1 VPETKRHSLE
11 EIQERWVVRGDRML
25 EEEPAA

>member
-1 VPETKRHSLE
+1 ME
-11 EIQERWVVRGDRML
+11 EPMAARRKQWVMKGDRML

>member
-1 VPETKRHSLE
+1 MEEPMAARRKQWVTK
-11 EIQERWVVRGDRML
+11 GDRML